1 MPKRIVTSEDI
12 ESARDGELRL
22 PADAIV
28 TDRARELAAE
38 RGVKLRIEGTPD
50 ADSGNPAGP
59 MGNRLDA
66 RAKRVVALGSDHGGY
81 ELKEY
86 LKRFLSELGYTV
98 SDLGT
103 NSTQAVDYPD
113 FARAVAEAVA
123 GQAAWRGIVIDS
135 AGIGSAMAAN
145 KVPGVRAALCYDRA
159 TARNSREH
167 NDANVLTLGARL
179 IAPELAREI
188 TAVWLETDFVGGRHQ
203 KRIDKIVAL
212 EQHSIHLT
220 PPAVAQP
227 NESTK
232 EREKGLG
239 FSPTARKPSTE
250 VMGSEALL
258 PAALKAPPLPATG
271 DTGREQLIEAVT
283 REILCRLGDQQAC
296 ILRGLEI
303 DDAVCPGCDGHCVE
317 SCPQKSR
324 RVVAAGAARLGAG
337 LGATQIPAD
346 LARLIDH
353 TLLKPEASET
363 DIRRLCAEARQYGFA
378 SVCVNPT
385 WVPLCAAELQGTS
398 VRVCTVAGFP
408 LGATATSVK
417 VFETEQAVKLGARE
431 VDMVINVGALK
442 SGHYEQVENEIRAL
456 AEACH
461 SGGALLKVILECAL
475 LTDQEKV
482 IACRL
487 SQSAG
492 ADFVKTSTGFGP
504 GGATAHDVE
513 LMRLVVGPE
522 MGVKAAGGVRSY
534 EDLQKMV
541 AAGATR
547 IGASASVKIIREAAG
562 ETPSSASQPRP
573 TDGQQ
578 VRY

>member
-1 MPKRIVTSEDI
+1 MSRRVVTSEDVQ
-12 ESARDGELRL
+12 AAKKDGELRL
-22 PADAIV
+22 PAGSIV
-28 TDRARELAAE
+28 TDQALELAAE
-38 RGVKLRIEGTPD
+38 RGVKLLTDGAAGGD
-50 ADSGNPAGP
+50 AGDPAGQA
-59 MGNRLDA
+59 GK
-66 RAKRVVALGSDHGGY
+66 RADDTANRVVALGSDHGGY

-86 LKRFLSELGYTV
+86 LKRFLSESGYKI

-103 NSTQAVDYPD
+103 NSSEAVDYPD

-123 GQAAWRGIVIDS
+123 GQTAWRGIVIDS

-179 IAPELAREI
+179 IPPELAREI
-188 TAVWLETDFVGGRHQ
+188 TAVWLETKFAGGRHQ
-203 KRIDKIVAL
+203 KRVDKIIAL
-212 EQHSIHLT
+212 EQRST
-220 PPAVAQP
+220 PPQSAEPTAS
-227 NESTK
+227 STTPAGGLD
-232 EREKGLG
+232 REK
-239 FSPTARKPSTE
+239 
-250 VMGSEALL
+250 
-258 PAALKAPPLPATG
+258 
-271 DTGREQLIEAVT
+271 LIEAVT
-283 REILCRLGDQQAC
+283 REVLCRLGDQQAC
-296 ILRGLEI
+296 ALRGLEI
-303 DDAVCPGCDGHCVE
+303 DDAVCPGCDGHCAE

-337 LGATQIPAD
+337 LGATRIPAD

-363 DIRRLCAEARQYGFA
+363 DVRRLCAEAREYGFA

-398 VRVCTVAGFP
+398 VKVCTVAGFP
-408 LGATATSVK
+408 LGATATSAK
-417 VFETEQAVKLGARE
+417 VFEAEQSVKLGARE

-442 SGHYEQVENEIRAL
+442 SGHYAHVENEIRAL

-461 SGGALLKVILECAL
+461 RGGALLKVILECAL

-487 SQSAG
+487 AQSAG

-522 MGVKAAGGVRSY
+522 MGVKAAGGIRGY

-562 ETPSSASQPRP
+562 EAPASAA
-573 TDGQQ
+573 GQAQ
-578 VRY
+578 SGDDQRAKY